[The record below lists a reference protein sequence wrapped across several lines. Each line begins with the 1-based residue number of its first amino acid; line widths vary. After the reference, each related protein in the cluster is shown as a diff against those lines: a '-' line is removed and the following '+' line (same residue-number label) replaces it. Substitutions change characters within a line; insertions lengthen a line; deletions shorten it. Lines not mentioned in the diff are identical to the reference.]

1 MDFKSLDKLRNI
13 VRDANRIR
21 GLKAW
26 YEDRTSVSIYGNSSC
41 DKHGAAFCVDKR
53 FAVFDAGPVSFDCYV
68 GYYGNSSCSEPFSV
82 ADPDAAKNAFRR
94 ALNKHKWLILETMA
108 DYLME
113 DANRLRSYA
122 ESEIAGAQAMLD
134 SVRKETEDVLQDA
147 VEGGR
152 A

>member
-1 MDFKSLDKLRNI
+1 MDFKSLEKLRNI

-26 YEDRTSVSIYGNSSC
+26 YEDMTSVSIYGNSSC

-53 FAVFDAGPVSFDCYV
+53 FAVFDAGSVSFDCYV
-68 GYYGNSSCSEPFSV
+68 GYYWNSSCSKPFSV
-82 ADPDAAKNAFRR
+82 ADPDAAKNAFLR

-113 DANRLRSYA
+113 EANELRKSA
-122 ESEIAGAQAMLD
+122 ELEIKEAQALLD
-134 SVRKETEDVLQDA
+134 SVRKEAEAPCTTE
-147 VEGGR
+147 
-152 A
+152 

>member
-1 MDFKSLDKLRNI
+1 MDFKALEKLRNI
-13 VRDANRIR
+13 VLDANRIR

-26 YEDRTSVSIYGNSSC
+26 YEDKTSISTC
-41 DKHGAAFCVDKR
+41 DKYGAAFCVDKR
-53 FAVFDAGPVSFDCYV
+53 FAVFDAGSVSFDCYV

-82 ADPDAAKNAFRR
+82 ADPDAARNAFRR

-122 ESEIAGAQAMLD
+122 ESEVAGAQAMLD

-152 A
+152 ADAV